1 VSDTLKTI
9 TLLLKLIAL
18 RGAGHFKNARKRM
31 VSHLVK
37 VGRKHFRLADKT
49 HVENRNQCM
58 RYCFADDPLIT
69 KKLLNFSLGQMIVRD
84 VCLGS

>member
-1 VSDTLKTI
+1 MSGTLKTI
-9 TLLLKLIAL
+9 ALFLKLIAL

-37 VGRKHFRLADKT
+37 VGRKHFRLAHKI
-49 HVENRNQCM
+49 HVENLNQRM

-69 KKLLNFSLGQMIVRD
+69 KKLLNFSLGQKIVRD

>member
-1 VSDTLKTI
+1 MSCTLKTI
-9 TLLLKLIAL
+9 TLFLKLIAL
-18 RGAGHFKNARKRM
+18 RGAGHFKNARKR

-49 HVENRNQCM
+49 HVENRNKCM

-69 KKLLNFSLGQMIVRD
+69 KKLLNFSLSQKIVRD